1 MAMPPFTYPDW
12 RYYYSWFGEMPPDSE
27 PSDRD
32 LKSAVVERLQT
43 HAHTKKEEI
52 DVAVEDG
59 VVTLDGEVSTRL
71 AKRSAGDDAWDT
83 PGVVDVRNQLRPRKP
98 TVESD

>member
-12 RYYYSWFGEMPPDSE
+12 RYYYSWFGEIPADSE
-27 PSDRD
+27 PSDGD
-32 LKSAVVERLQT
+32 LKSAVIERLQT
-43 HAHTKKEEI
+43 HMHTKKEDIEV
-52 DVAVEDG
+52 DVENG
-59 VVTLDGEVSTRL
+59 VVTLEGEVSSRL

-98 TVESD
+98 TVEPS

>member
-27 PSDRD
+27 PSDGD

-43 HAHTKKEEI
+43 HAHTKNEEI